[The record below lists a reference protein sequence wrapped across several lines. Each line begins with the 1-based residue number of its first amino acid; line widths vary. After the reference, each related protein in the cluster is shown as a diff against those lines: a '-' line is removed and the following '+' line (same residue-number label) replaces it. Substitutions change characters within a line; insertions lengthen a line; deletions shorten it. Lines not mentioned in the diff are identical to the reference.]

1 YAVGADD
8 NAIAV
13 FSRDATTGALTFV
26 EVQRQGVGGVDG
38 LDLPTSVTVS
48 PDGGLVY
55 ATGAQ
60 GSIGGIV
67 VFTRNVTTGALTFAE
82 VQRNGVGGV
91 WGLASP
97 VDVTASPDGL
107 HVYVSASTSA
117 AVAVFR
123 AIICGNG
130 ALDPNEQCDDGN

>member
-1 YAVGADD
+1 
-8 NAIAV
+8 
-13 FSRDATTGALTFV
+13 SRDATTGALTFV
-26 EVQRQGVGGVDG
+26 EVQKQGVGGVDG
-38 LDLPTSVTVS
+38 LDLPTSLTVS
-48 PDGGLVY
+48 PDGRLVY

-60 GSIGGIV
+60 GSGGIV
-67 VFTRNVTTGALTFAE
+67 VFTRDVTTGALTFAE

-123 AIICGNG
+123 
-130 ALDPNEQCDDGN
+130 